1 MNNVTDKAT
10 FQVPGIVVTPQHG
23 QLTIPKGLR
32 LYPANCHTLGCDPL
46 TYILEGRLNNTAP
59 WIHIASGEIPGV
71 ADGLDRNPGAL
82 PINSTYESGDSSLS
96 YTSIDY
102 PSSIEAYLEYRLSFP
117 ETRAAM
123 SNSLQLAEIEIR
135 GMVLPEVGR

>member
-1 MNNVTDKAT
+1 MNNVTDQSS
-10 FQVPGIVVTPQHG
+10 FEVPGLIITPALG

-32 LYPANCHTLGCDPL
+32 LYPANACYSCDPL

-59 WIHIASGEIPGV
+59 WFHVASGEIPGV